1 MELGKAEKF
10 KKKISSSLKKKAM
23 SFQGYKIKILNMS
36 HTPTSTQNNQEF

>member
-10 KKKISSSLKKKAM
+10 KKKNFKFTKKKAM